1 MKGFNLIELM
11 IVIVIFSIILGAI
24 FATMTISG
32 LSWYSGSTQVEM
44 QQEVRR
50 GLDRIVKELRQSNPT
65 MITGVPANGIP
76 YNSISFRLPLTDN
89 NGDITWSNTINY
101 SLGGLN
107 NRQLLRTEGT
117 NQEILA
123 NNIVGLQLTRQVSA
137 SNIIEVTLQ
146 SQKATVLGHIV
157 ATTLNSKIKFR
168 NY

>member
-1 MKGFNLIELM
+1 
-11 IVIVIFSIILGAI
+11 
-24 FATMTISG
+24 
-32 LSWYSGSTQVEM
+32 
-44 QQEVRR
+44 
-50 GLDRIVKELRQSNPT
+50 
-65 MITGVPANGIP
+65 MITGVPANGTP

-89 NGDITWSNTINY
+89 NGNITWSNTINY

-146 SQKATVLGHIV
+146 SQKATVSGHIV